1 MNDLWRVFA
10 DFTALLLEPVSKHSD
25 ILGEM
30 DQARRT
36 GTGAEGDIMSIS
48 KFFLATGLCS
58 IMAVTACTDPGTL
71 TVQNDPNKNT
81 KQGAVL
87 GGLIGAGVGAIANN
101 SNPGLGALAGA
112 AIGAA
117 GGGLIGNQL
126 DKQAAELRQQLANDG
141 ITIVNAGD
149 RLIVTVPNDITFD
162 TDSSTVRPAL
172 RADLVKV
179 GQNLVNYPNSNVQI
193 IGHTDSDGDA
203 SYNQGLSERRA
214 NAVAD
219 ILQANGVSYSR
230 IRTYGQGE
238 NNPVASNLTPQGKAQ
253 NRRVEI
259 VVVPSGNA

>member
-1 MNDLWRVFA
+1 M
-10 DFTALLLEPVSKHSD
+10 T
-25 ILGEM
+25 
-30 DQARRT
+30 
-36 GTGAEGDIMSIS
+36 IS

-58 IMAVTACTDPGTL
+58 AMTMAACTDPGTL
-71 TVQNDPNKNT
+71 NLPSDPNQNA

-87 GGLIGAGVGAIANN
+87 GGLVGAGVGAIANN
-101 SNPGLGALAGA
+101 SNPLLGAVAGG

-162 TDSSTVRPAL
+162 TDSATVRPAL
-172 RADLVKV
+172 RADLVRV

-193 IGHTDSDGDA
+193 IGHTDSDGEA

-219 ILQANGVSYSR
+219 VLQANGVNYSR
-230 IRTYGQGE
+230 IVTIGRGE
-238 NNPVASNLTPQGKAQ
+238 NNPVASNLTPEGKSQ

-259 VVVPSGNA
+259 VIVPSANS

>member
-1 MNDLWRVFA
+1 M
-10 DFTALLLEPVSKHSD
+10 T
-25 ILGEM
+25 
-30 DQARRT
+30 
-36 GTGAEGDIMSIS
+36 IS
-48 KFFLATGLCS
+48 KSFLTVGLCS
-58 IMAVTACTDPGTL
+58 ALFLGACTDPGTL
-71 TVQNDPNKNT
+71 SVPSDPNQNT
-81 KQGAVL
+81 KQGALL
-87 GGLIGAGVGAIANN
+87 GGLIGAGVGAIAND
-101 SNPGLGALAGA
+101 SDPLLGALAGG

-193 IGHTDSDGDA
+193 IGHTDSDGNA
-203 SYNQGLSERRA
+203 SYNFGLSERRA

-230 IRTYGQGE
+230 ITTVGQGE
-238 NNPVASNLTPQGKAQ
+238 NNPIASNLTAAGKAQ

-259 VVVPSGNA
+259 VIVPSGNA

>member
-1 MNDLWRVFA
+1 M
-10 DFTALLLEPVSKHSD
+10 T
-25 ILGEM
+25 
-30 DQARRT
+30 
-36 GTGAEGDIMSIS
+36 IS

-58 IMAVTACTDPGTL
+58 AMTLAACTDPGTL
-71 TVQNDPNKNT
+71 NLPSDPNQNA

-87 GGLIGAGVGAIANN
+87 GGLVGAGVGAIANN
-101 SNPGLGALAGA
+101 SNPLLGAVAGG

-141 ITIVNAGD
+141 ITIVNSGD

-162 TDSSTVRPAL
+162 TDSATVRPAL
-172 RADLVKV
+172 RADLVRV

-193 IGHTDSDGDA
+193 IGHTDSDGEA

-219 ILQANGVSYSR
+219 VLQANGVNYSR
-230 IRTYGQGE
+230 IVTIGRGE
-238 NNPVASNLTPQGKAQ
+238 DNPVASNLTPEGKSQ

-259 VVVPSGNA
+259 VIVPSANS

>member
-1 MNDLWRVFA
+1 M
-10 DFTALLLEPVSKHSD
+10 T
-25 ILGEM
+25 
-30 DQARRT
+30 
-36 GTGAEGDIMSIS
+36 IS

-58 IMAVTACTDPGTL
+58 AMTLAACTDPGTL
-71 TVQNDPNKNT
+71 NLPSDPNQNA

-87 GGLIGAGVGAIANN
+87 GGLVGAGVGAIANN
-101 SNPGLGALAGA
+101 SNPLLGAVAGG

-126 DKQAAELRQQLANDG
+126 DKQATELRQQLANDG

-162 TDSSTVRPAL
+162 TDSATVRPAL
-172 RADLVKV
+172 RADLVRV

-193 IGHTDSDGDA
+193 IGHTDSDGEA

-219 ILQANGVSYSR
+219 VLQANGVNYSR
-230 IRTYGQGE
+230 IVTIGRGE
-238 NNPVASNLTPQGKAQ
+238 DNPVASNLTPEGKSQ

-259 VVVPSGNA
+259 VIVPSANS

>member
-1 MNDLWRVFA
+1 M
-10 DFTALLLEPVSKHSD
+10 T
-25 ILGEM
+25 
-30 DQARRT
+30 
-36 GTGAEGDIMSIS
+36 IS
-48 KFFLATGLCS
+48 KSILTVGICSALFLG
-58 IMAVTACTDPGTL
+58 ACTDPGTL
-71 TVQNDPNKNT
+71 TVQNDPNQNA
-81 KQGAVL
+81 KQGALL
-87 GGLIGAGVGAIANN
+87 GGLIGAGVGAIAND
-101 SNPGLGALAGA
+101 SDPLLGALAGG

-193 IGHTDSDGDA
+193 IGHTDSDGEA
-203 SYNQGLSERRA
+203 SYNLGLSERRA

-230 IRTYGQGE
+230 ITTIGQGE
-238 NNPVASNLTPQGKAQ
+238 NNPIASNLTPAGKAQ

-259 VVVPSGNA
+259 IVVPSGNA

>member
-1 MNDLWRVFA
+1 M
-10 DFTALLLEPVSKHSD
+10 T
-25 ILGEM
+25 
-30 DQARRT
+30 
-36 GTGAEGDIMSIS
+36 IS
-48 KFFLATGLCS
+48 KFVLSAGLCS
-58 IMAVTACTDPGTL
+58 ALVLGACTDPGTL
-71 TVQNDPNKNT
+71 TVQNDPNQNA
-81 KQGAVL
+81 KQGALL
-87 GGLIGAGVGAIANN
+87 GGLIGAGVGAIAND

-112 AIGAA
+112 AVGAA

-126 DKQAAELRQQLANDG
+126 DRQAAELRQQLANDG

-172 RADLVKV
+172 RSDLVRV

-193 IGHTDSDGDA
+193 IGHTDSDGEA
-203 SYNQGLSERRA
+203 AYNLRLSERRA

-230 IRTYGQGE
+230 ITTVGQGE
-238 NNPVASNLTPQGKAQ
+238 NNPIASNLTAEGKAQ

-259 VVVPSGNA
+259 VVVPSGNT